1 MPTPAAKTVSE
12 LLKKV
17 KPAVRPTV
25 QAARRTVKAAAPKA
39 TEIAYRSRPPRSPS
53 SMFKVIRFTIDDA
66 QVVGVGAFA
75 KHASLFFRR
84 GSELDDDSG
93 LLEGNGKSRY
103 ITLRRP
109 ADATRPAV
117 KRLVRKAVALEK
129 G

>member
-1 MPTPAAKTVSE
+1 MPTPANSTVSE

-25 QAARRTVKAAAPKA
+25 QAARRAVKAAAPKA
-39 TEIAYRSRPPRSPS
+39 TEIAYRSRPPRSAS
-53 SMFKVIRFTIDDA
+53 SMFKVIRYTVDGA

-75 KHASLFFRR
+75 THASLFFRR

-93 LLEGNGKSRY
+93 LLEGKGASRY
-103 ITLRRP
+103 ITLRTP

-117 KRLVRKAVALEK
+117 KRLVRKAVALRT
-129 G
+129 